1 MASKYVREIIRSPG
15 ITKEELEQVFREIFS
30 KKLKLEWPPH
40 LFMPEDAV
48 RFGRADGGTSAGTG
62 EQLIWSQVIPA
73 SSMAVLHSLYLKPG
87 IALTWIL
94 KVNGS
99 PDPEY
104 GNINWANLDPNTD
117 GWLMPLGKSR
127 IVVKGEAKIELRLSS
142 ASAVAYGYM
151 VRGYYWNGPVENK
164 E

>member
-1 MASKYVREIIRSPG
+1 MAKAL
-15 ITKEELEQVFREIFS
+15 KEVLKNTNICTDRLEVILQEIFS
-30 KKLKLEWPPH
+30 NKLKIEWPPH

-73 SSMAVLHSLYLKPG
+73 SSMAVIHSIYGSPNV
-87 IALTWIL
+87 ALTWIL

-104 GNINWANLDPNTD
+104 GNINWASLDPNTD

-127 IVVKGEAKIELRLSS
+127 IIVRGESKIEFKLSS
-142 ASAVAYGYM
+142 ASAVAYRYL
-151 VRGYYWNGPVENK
+151 VRGYYWNVPVENK

>member
-1 MASKYVREIIRSPG
+1 MQKSLKEILKDSNIAADQ
-15 ITKEELEQVFREIFS
+15 LEAVLLEIFS
-30 KKLKLEWPPH
+30 KNLKLEWPPH

-48 RFGRADGGTSAGTG
+48 RFGKTGGGTSAGTG

-87 IALTWIL
+87 TALTWIL

-104 GNINWANLDPNTD
+104 GNINWANLDPNMD

-127 IVVKGEAKIELRLSS
+127 IVVKGEAKIELKLSS

-151 VRGYYWNGPVENK
+151 VRGYYWNVPVENK

>member
-1 MASKYVREIIRSPG
+1 MSTRYPREIIGSPG
-15 ITKEELEQVFREIFS
+15 ITKKELEEVFREVLS
-30 KKLKLEWPPH
+30 KELKIHWPEH
-40 LFMPEDAV
+40 LFIPEDAV
-48 RFGRADGGTSAGTG
+48 RFGKAGGGTSAGTG

-73 SSMAVLHSLYLKPG
+73 SSMAVIHSIYGSPNV
-87 IALTWIL
+87 ALTWIL

-117 GWLMPLGKSR
+117 GWLMPLGKSKI
-127 IVVKGEAKIELRLSS
+127 IVRGESKIEFKLSS
-142 ASAVAYGYM
+142 ASAVAYRYL
-151 VRGYYWNGPVENK
+151 VRGYYWNVPVENK